1 LGAKIRVMI
10 SKKMI
15 QEDKINVIE
24 VLRSYLK
31 ATDSEIQQ
39 FTKRIE
45 DEDPENWTCGISDE
59 LIPDFEEMREENLKT
74 SA

>member
-1 LGAKIRVMI
+1 MI

-45 DEDPENWTCGISDE
+45 DDKIFSLPKVSD
-59 LIPDFEEMREENLKT
+59 II
-74 SA
+74 

>member
-1 LGAKIRVMI
+1 MI

-24 VLRSYLK
+24 ILRSYLK

>member
-1 LGAKIRVMI
+1 
-10 SKKMI
+10 MI

>member
-1 LGAKIRVMI
+1 MI